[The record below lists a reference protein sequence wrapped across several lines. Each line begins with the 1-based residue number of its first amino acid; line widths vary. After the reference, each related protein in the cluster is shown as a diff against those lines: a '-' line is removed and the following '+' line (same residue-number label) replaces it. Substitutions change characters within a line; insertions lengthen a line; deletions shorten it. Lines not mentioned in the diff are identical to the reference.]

1 MRKTSKSV
9 LVGDIEIACTMVG
22 DGSPVIVIHGA
33 IGLGSTYMRALDPWA
48 DELGLVYYDQRGS
61 GGTAL
66 GDVARVSFAGGVEDL
81 EGLRRG
87 LGLERVQLVGHSAG
101 AYLAALYAATHPES
115 TSSVVLLHPG
125 PPLVPELMQRFGKEM
140 SARRTPADNDARR
153 ALEESAEF
161 QRSDPA
167 ALERHQLN
175 TFVPFFRDRATIERV
190 SLGFTAIT
198 AANVQKG
205 PERMVGSLGAL
216 EPMRR
221 FAGIRSPTLVVH
233 AEHDPIPVEW
243 TRLLASTIPASKF
256 EILRGASHFSM
267 IEDENSLRGAVIP
280 WLRSHGSES
289 PVLRNRERASH
300 PVSE

>member
-9 LVGDIEIACTMVG
+9 PVGDIEIACTLVG
-22 DGSPVIVIHGA
+22 DGTPVIVIHGA
-33 IGLGSTYMRALDPWA
+33 IGLGSTYMRALDPWGN
-48 DELGLVYYDQRGS
+48 ELGLVHYDQRGS
-61 GGTAL
+61 GQTEL

-101 AYLAALYAATHPES
+101 AYLAALYAAAHPES

-125 PPLVPELMQRFGKEM
+125 PPLMPELMQRFGKEM
-140 SARRTPADNDARR
+140 AARRTPADNDARR

-161 QRSDPA
+161 QSSAPA
-167 ALERHQLN
+167 VLERHQLN
-175 TFVPFFRDRATIERV
+175 TFLPFFRDRATIERV

-216 EPMRR
+216 DPMRR
-221 FAGIRSPTLVVH
+221 FASIRCPTLVVH
-233 AEHDPIPVEW
+233 AELDPIPVEW
-243 TRLLASTIPASKF
+243 TRTLASAIPAADFKV
-256 EILRGASHFSM
+256 IPGASHFSM
-267 IEDENSLRGAVIP
+267 IEDAKSLRSAVVP
-280 WLRSHGSES
+280 WLRSHASRSSEAHGA
-289 PVLRNRERASH
+289 AS
-300 PVSE
+300 SL